1 MTARAVLE
9 EYKDYLSMCE
19 ACCKNM
25 ADEMVYRPRELKR
38 RHDEVVVDRQQIQI
52 LKELENNAEGKRSIC
67 TGDAAEVSR
76 SRRDPERDQ
85 EPI

>member
-1 MTARAVLE
+1 
-9 EYKDYLSMCE
+9 MCV

-52 LKELENNAEGKRSIC
+52 LKELENNAEGKEAYAQEMRQKFPE
-67 TGDAAEVSR
+67 AEGILKEIKSR
-76 SRRDPERDQ
+76 YE
-85 EPI
+85 